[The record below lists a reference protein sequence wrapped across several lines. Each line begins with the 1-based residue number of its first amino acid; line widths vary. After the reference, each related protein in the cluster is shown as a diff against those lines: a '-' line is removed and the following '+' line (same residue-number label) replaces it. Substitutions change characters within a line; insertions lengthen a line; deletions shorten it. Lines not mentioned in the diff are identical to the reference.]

1 MKILV
6 TGAKGMLGTDLCA
19 LFRVNNIEVVEWD
32 LPGND
37 ITDVKRTV
45 SQTKRLAPDRIVH
58 LAAYTDVDGCEIAKA
73 KAYSVNVQGTWAV
86 VLGAKDANIPLL
98 HLSTDYVFDGEKG
111 SPYLE
116 DDATNPINYYGL
128 TKVQSEQIVRSKLE
142 KFFIVRTSW
151 LFGKHGKNFVATI
164 LNIAK
169 EKETLE
175 VVNDQIG
182 SPTFTVD
189 LAQAVHKLILSN
201 FFGIYH
207 ITNSGVCSWFEFAG
221 EIIKQAGLMNKV
233 IPITS
238 DQLKRA
244 AKRPK
249 LSTLNNYNYI
259 KTFGE
264 FLRPWREALNQY
276 LQSLNK

>member
-1 MKILV
+1 
-6 TGAKGMLGTDLCA
+6 
-19 LFRVNNIEVVEWD
+19 
-32 LPGND
+32 
-37 ITDVKRTV
+37 
-45 SQTKRLAPDRIVH
+45 
-58 LAAYTDVDGCEIAKA
+58 
-73 KAYSVNVQGTWAV
+73 
-86 VLGAKDANIPLL
+86 
-98 HLSTDYVFDGEKG
+98 
-111 SPYLE
+111 
-116 DDATNPINYYGL
+116 
-128 TKVQSEQIVRSKLE
+128 VRSKLE

-175 VVNDQIG
+175 VVHDQIG

>member
-19 LFRVNNIEVVEWD
+19 LFRANNIEVIEWD

-37 ITDVKRTV
+37 ITDVKRTT
-45 SQTKRLAPDRIVH
+45 SQIKRLSPDQIIH
-58 LAAYTDVDGCEIAKA
+58 LAAYTDVDGCEVAKA

-86 VLGAKDANIPLL
+86 VIGAKEKNIPVL
-98 HLSTDYVFDGEKG
+98 HISTDYVFDGEKEK
-111 SPYLE
+111 PYLE
-116 DDATNPINYYGL
+116 DDVTYPINYYGL
-128 TKVQSEQIVRSKLE
+128 TKVQSEQIVKSKLK

-151 LFGKHGKNFVATI
+151 LFGKSGNNFIKTI

-169 EKETLE
+169 EKETIE
-175 VVNDQIG
+175 VVNDQKG
-182 SPTFTVD
+182 SPTYSKD
-189 LAQAVHKLILSN
+189 LAQAILKVSQSD

-207 ITNSGVCSWFEFAG
+207 ITNSGICSWFEFAQ
-221 EIIKQAGLMNKV
+221 EIIKQAGLSNKV

-238 DQLKRA
+238 AQSKRA

-249 LSTLNNYNYI
+249 LSALNNHNYI
-259 KTFGE
+259 KIFGT
-264 FLRPWREALNQY
+264 FLRPWREALTQY
-276 LQSLNK
+276 LKESE